1 MSKYLRSCQ
10 SQPGLKNIISP
21 CVAMISM
28 GYRKSFCCQSWL
40 KLKQNYF
47 LTHSYLFSHFLSYF
61 RVLPSTY
68 LLLLLPVCSK
78 PKCWMYDVVAHS
90 WQKNWAKW
98 KMWKLYLCN
107 LNEKPTSTKRS
118 TLVRKRKKNCR
129 NFYILFFASCPIK
142 LKTGILARKYYLN
155 KFHFEINYFS
165 AKIIHN
171 EFSVLVPFVKSAA
184 AAVLGQ

>member
-90 WQKNWAKW
+90 WQKNWASEKCENYICVIW
-98 KMWKLYLCN
+98 MKNQQQQKDRLSWEKEKRIVEIFTFYFLLPAPSN
-107 LNEKPTSTKRS
+107 LKQAFWREN
-118 TLVRKRKKNCR
+118 
-129 NFYILFFASCPIK
+129 
-142 LKTGILARKYYLN
+142 
-155 KFHFEINYFS
+155 
-165 AKIIHN
+165 II
-171 EFSVLVPFVKSAA
+171 
-184 AAVLGQ
+184 